1 MKKILYILVGSFIGK
16 VSSMNPA
23 LIKFA
28 VELQNGEKIEK
39 KEETIK
45 FKNNGGKRFFN
56 LLKLAKVT
64 VPIEK

>member
-1 MKKILYILVGSFIGK
+1 
-16 VSSMNPA
+16 MNPA